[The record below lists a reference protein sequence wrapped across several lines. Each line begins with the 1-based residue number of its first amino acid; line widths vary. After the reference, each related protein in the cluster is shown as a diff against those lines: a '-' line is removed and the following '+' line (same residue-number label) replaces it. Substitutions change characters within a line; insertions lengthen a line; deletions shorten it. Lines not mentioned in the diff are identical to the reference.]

1 MAQDFPEYW
10 GLPQESATRFLEKM
24 EFTALMKDRAAPEI
38 LFQILSYCLQG
49 DAKAWLQTQVT
60 VFRTAHPSQQN
71 PEYAVVRAA
80 FLARFAQARSPNE
93 LWKDLCKEK
102 QEENQDVD
110 QYLMQFGRLWSLWC
124 ESLFPEVP
132 PQMIKRDR
140 FVTGLKPTMRLKVQL
155 KI

>member
-10 GLPQESATRFLEKM
+10 GMPQENAMRFLEKM
-24 EFTALMKDRAAPEI
+24 EFTALMKDRATPEI
-38 LFQILSYCLQG
+38 LFQVLSYCLQG

-60 VFRTAHPSQQN
+60 VFRAAHPQQPQLN
-71 PEYAVVRAA
+71 PEYAVIRAA

-93 LWKDLCKEK
+93 LWRELCKVS

-124 ESLFPEVP
+124 ESLVPEVP
-132 PQMIKRDR
+132 P
-140 FVTGLKPTMRLKVQL
+140 
-155 KI
+155 